1 MAKEGEK
8 SANPLTRDQI
18 EDLEWLKITSQVETL
33 FNGHIPDGIA
43 LALKEL
49 VDIRK
54 NIKDDIGLKD
64 ALNTFG
70 DKYDSF
76 YTDDGLF
83 AKATGIVTNILT
95 KDSRKLSE
103 ASQGGFWGK

>member
-8 SANPLTRDQI
+8 SANPLTPDQTG
-18 EDLEWLKITSQVETL
+18 DLEWLKITSQVETL
-33 FNGHIPDGIA
+33 FNGNIPDNVKA
-43 LALKEL
+43 ALKEL

-54 NIKDDIGLKD
+54 NIQDDTGLKN
-64 ALNTFG
+64 ALDTFG